1 VVQDGQPKPR
11 EVKVGWKD
19 GTWIEVVSG
28 LREGET
34 ILQTAPTD
42 KPTTP

>member
-1 VVQDGQPKPR
+1 MRDGEPQPR

-19 GTWIEVVSG
+19 GAWIEVISG
-28 LREGET
+28 LQDGET
-34 ILQTAPTD
+34 ILQVAPAD

>member
-1 VVQDGQPKPR
+1 VMKGIEPQPR

-19 GTWIEVVSG
+19 GSWIEVVSG
-28 LREGET
+28 LQEGET
-34 ILQTAPTD
+34 VLQVAPTD